1 MKNKKL
7 WFKIIFVAILILI
20 ILYTFRGSWNDILKQ
35 MAETSPIIIVM
46 IAASSVIYH
55 LFEAWITYSL
65 AKRYNPGFRYR
76 DAVYCAFF
84 CSFYRLS
91 TLGSGS
97 GVAAVVFLGKKE
109 VGYSEATGL
118 YMIQYMLHKVS
129 IALFSGIFFLINWR
143 VMAQN
148 YKNYAGYLLL
158 AYVLTVL
165 ISIGLILLAVYPKFH
180 KLILSLGRKLNFHNK
195 LDSLLVKLE
204 NSATIMEQ
212 STSKLLKDV
221 KTIVAIVIKNMLKL
235 CFWYGI
241 PFLILF
247 GTGEIPLLSSLSVT
261 SLSVMTAAVIPTP
274 AGIGSTE
281 LIMTSLYRVLVDVD
295 KAAAITV
302 LYRVATFIF
311 PFVVGAIMMLC
322 GRVVKHFRK
331 LNTV

>member
-1 MKNKKL
+1 MKNKKF
-7 WFKIIFVAILILI
+7 WFKIIFAAALIVI
-20 ILYTFRGSWNDILKQ
+20 IIYTFRGSWKDILNQ
-35 MAETSPIIIVM
+35 MAQTSPIIIVM
-46 IAASSVIYH
+46 IAGSSVIYH

-65 AKRYNPGFRYR
+65 AKRYNPDFRYR

-97 GVAAVVFLGKKE
+97 GVAAVVFLGKKG

-129 IALFSGIFFLINWR
+129 IAVFSGILFVLNWK
-143 VMAQN
+143 VMAGN

-158 AYVLTVL
+158 AYAITVL
-165 ISIGLILLAVYPKFH
+165 IAIGLILMAVYPKFH
-180 KLILSLGRKLNFHNK
+180 KLLLFLGKKLNYHHK
-195 LDSLLVKLE
+195 LDKALVKLE
-204 NSATIMEQ
+204 QSASIMEH
-212 STSKLLKDV
+212 STSNLLKDV
-221 KTIVAIVIKNMLKL
+221 KMIVAIVVKNMLKL
-235 CFWYGI
+235 CFWYCI

-281 LIMTSLYRVLVDVD
+281 LIMTTLFRGLVDVE

-311 PFVVGAIMMLC
+311 PFAVGAVIMLVD
-322 GRVVKHFRK
+322 RVVKRIR
-331 LNTV
+331 